1 MLRRLAITLTVAGYA
16 GARGTCPMAVRLVL
30 ESQLCIPL
38 HQLRITR
45 HHPED
50 YFIIFNLP
58 VHHDDVLRLGSITV
72 DGVKFFIRRWH
83 EDDHAAIQQFYHRH
97 ELLIHVDLVEDWMP
111 YPPRSP
117 ASA

>member
-16 GARGTCPMAVRLVL
+16 GARGTSPMAVGLVL
-30 ESQLCIPL
+30 ESQLCIPP

-58 VHHDDVLRLGSITV
+58 VHHDDILRLGSITV

-83 EDDHAAIQQFYHRH
+83 EDDHAAIQQFYH
-97 ELLIHVDLVEDWMP
+97 HV
-111 YPPRSP
+111 
-117 ASA
+117 